1 MSSYNLFN
9 NNEIFEIFKNY
20 VRNRY
25 SNLREIGN
33 FVIRKVGRIR
43 RLNYIIDDVVD
54 WWDEDI
60 SAFELEELLKK
71 EIYTKAIFKNIL
83 EFSKIKKTLD
93 QLSIKPDYVSFS
105 KVYYIN
111 LEVLN
116 SEEKLL
122 KSFSY
127 NSRRNL
133 KKAENRLKKT
143 NYEFFVDNNL
153 ERYFE
158 ILITFLIRKHTW
170 TLYNDKAFQDSILKA
185 LKVFEKNNM
194 LDIFVLKIN
203 DEIASI
209 SVIIKN
215 EKIAF
220 WWITGY
226 NEKYHYYMPTRIS
239 IWFVLKHYLNQGFKE
254 FNFMKGES
262 EYKTYWTQTFYK
274 LYRYE
279 YYQRNLFKKI
289 ISLL

>member
-20 VRNRY
+20 VKNRY

-122 KSFSY
+122 RSLGY
-127 NSRRNL
+127 RNRRNISNA
-133 KKAENRLKKT
+133 KNRLKKV
-143 NYEFFVDNNL
+143 NWEFVLINKID
-153 ERYFE
+153 E
-158 ILITFLIRKHTW
+158 IFQTLIAFIINKHTW

-194 LDIFVLKIN
+194 LDIFILKIN

-209 SVIIKN
+209 NVIIKN

>member
-1 MSSYNLFN
+1 MSGYNLFN

-20 VRNRY
+20 VKNRY
-25 SNLREIGN
+25 SNVNEIGN

-122 KSFSY
+122 RSLGY
-127 NSRRNL
+127 RNRRNISNA
-133 KKAENRLKKT
+133 KNRLKKVSW
-143 NYEFFVDNNL
+143 EFVLINKID
-153 ERYFE
+153 E
-158 ILITFLIRKHTW
+158 IFQTLTAFIINKHTW

-194 LDIFVLKIN
+194 LDIFLLKIN
-203 DEIASI
+203 DEIASLN
-209 SVIIKN
+209 VIIKK

-226 NEKYHYYMPTRIS
+226 NEKYHHYMPTRIS